1 MKGAGRIDFS
11 ARPPIKPPSNARQP
25 LRRRVAGAI
34 MDGTPPE
41 VSIMRTLSAISLTL
55 AACLSAVPAQAASH
69 QLVLTD
75 PGYALWEI
83 RPLDRRVY
91 VLTLQGDWK
100 APADPDAG
108 YYVNIEYANG
118 GVVTHRV
125 LDNRMFWK
133 GDVQCLLIQYQWEK
147 NHFQKGDTLTV
158 FVTRKKPG
166 IPPDDQ
172 EVISNRLE
180 VAWPFDRQVVRL
192 APRTRF
198 TEREPVDA
206 FHPEAEEPV
215 RSPRPTTP
223 PVLPRPEEPVKSPEK

>member
-1 MKGAGRIDFS
+1 
-11 ARPPIKPPSNARQP
+11 
-25 LRRRVAGAI
+25 
-34 MDGTPPE
+34 
-41 VSIMRTLSAISLTL
+41 MRTLSVLSLTL
-55 AACLSAVPAQAASH
+55 AVCLSAPPARAAASH

-91 VLTLQGDWK
+91 VLTLEGAWK
-100 APADPDAG
+100 TPPDPDAG

-118 GVVTHRV
+118 GTVTHRV
-125 LDNRMFWK
+125 LDDRMFGK
-133 GDVQCLLIQYQWEK
+133 GDVQCLLMQYQWEK
-147 NHFQKGDTLTV
+147 YRFQKGDKLTV

-166 IPPDDQ
+166 APPDDQ

-180 VAWPFDRQVVRL
+180 VMWPFDRQVVRL

-206 FHPEAEEPV
+206 YHPDADRIPAV
-215 RSPRPTTP
+215 P
-223 PVLPRPEEPVKSPEK
+223 PPEK

>member
-1 MKGAGRIDFS
+1 
-11 ARPPIKPPSNARQP
+11 
-25 LRRRVAGAI
+25 
-34 MDGTPPE
+34 
-41 VSIMRTLSAISLTL
+41 MRTLSVLWLSL
-55 AACLSAVPAQAASH
+55 AVCLSAAPAQAASH

-91 VLTLQGDWK
+91 VVTLEGNWK
-100 APADPDAG
+100 TPPDLDAG

-118 GVVTHRV
+118 GTVMHRV
-125 LDNRMFWK
+125 LDDPMFFK
-133 GDVQCLLIQYQWEK
+133 GDVQCLLVQYQWER
-147 NHFQKGDTLTV
+147 NHFQKGDKLTV

-166 IPPDDQ
+166 APPDDQ

-180 VAWPFDRQVVRL
+180 VAWPFDRQIVRL

-206 FHPEAEEPV
+206 YHPGAAEPL
-215 RSPRPTTP
+215 RPPIPEVP
-223 PVLPRPEEPVKSPEK
+223 PVPPPEEPVKAPLPEK